1 MHCIPTGYLEHIRM
15 YCVAE
20 LFVESDNTMRNK
32 KKFVYNNE
40 DIVFEYFKSIK
51 NKDIEGLM
59 ELFAPDAIVYEPFS
73 KITGGLKG
81 KRAIESFLRVA
92 IMANDTLQHQI
103 VLEKEANPNESKLDY
118 KGSSNKSGNNN
129 NANLITA
136 LVKFEKG
143 DSVIARFMF
152 ELASDNSGNDDG
164 ATAGQKYNRIKTLH
178 IQFLDELGCATRHM

>member
-20 LFVESDNTMRNK
+20 LCVESGNIMRNK

-40 DIVFEYFKSIK
+40 DIVIEYFKLIK
-51 NKDIEGLM
+51 NKDMESLM

-73 KITGGLKG
+73 KITEGLKG

-92 IMANDTLQHQI
+92 VMANDTLQQQI
-103 VLEKEANPNESKLDY
+103 VLEKEVNLNKLESTY
-118 KGSSNKSGNNN
+118 KDGSSNKTGNNN
-129 NANLITA
+129 STNVITA

-143 DSVIARFMF
+143 DSVRARFTF
-152 ELASDNSGNDDG
+152 ELASDNSGNDD
-164 ATAGQKYNRIKTLH
+164 AITHQKYNRIKTLY
-178 IQFLDELGCATRHM
+178 IQFLK

>member
-1 MHCIPTGYLEHIRM
+1 
-15 YCVAE
+15 
-20 LFVESDNTMRNK
+20 
-32 KKFVYNNE
+32 
-40 DIVFEYFKSIK
+40 
-51 NKDIEGLM
+51 M

-92 IMANDTLQHQI
+92 IMANDTLDTLLHRI
-103 VLEKEANPNESKLDY
+103 VFEKETNLNEPKSDY
-118 KGSSNKSGNNN
+118 KGSNDNNN
-129 NANLITA
+129 NTNLITA

-143 DSVIARFMF
+143 DSVMARFTF

-164 ATAGQKYNRIKTLH
+164 AIAGQKYNRIKTLH

>member
-20 LFVESDNTMRNK
+20 LYAERGNIMRNK

-40 DIVFEYFKSIK
+40 DIVFEYFKLIK

-92 IMANDTLQHQI
+92 VMANDTLQHQI
-103 VLEKEANPNESKLDY
+103 VLEKEANLDEPKSDY
-118 KGSSNKSGNNN
+118 RGSSNNKSDNNN
-129 NANLITA
+129 NNINLITA

-143 DSVIARFMF
+143 DSVKARFTF
-152 ELASDNSGNDDG
+152 ELASDNSGNDNG

-178 IQFLDELGCATRHM
+178 IQFLK

>member
-20 LFVESDNTMRNK
+20 LCIESGNIMRNK

-40 DIVFEYFKSIK
+40 DIVFEYFKLVK
-51 NKDIEGLM
+51 NKDIESLM
-59 ELFAPDAIVYEPFS
+59 ELFVPDAIVYEPFS

-103 VLEKEANPNESKLDY
+103 VLEKEANLNEPKSDCK
-118 KGSSNKSGNNN
+118 SSNGNNN
-129 NANLITA
+129 NNTNLITA

-143 DSVIARFMF
+143 DSVRARFIF
-152 ELASDNSGNDDG
+152 ELTSDNSGNDDG
-164 ATAGQKYNRIKTLH
+164 ATASKKYNRIKTLH
-178 IQFLDELGCATRHM
+178 IQFLK